1 MPSLDRDVQLSL
13 SPNGHCILDDRPPHV
28 RCRMAIRSGLPLGRS
43 IGPLGADH
51 ERAGHG
57 AVRRGKPRFVTT
69 APKRSDAVGE
79 VSPIPGGETTHAR
92 RQERCPDE
100 EPVARAALWFTMC
113 PKQANIGRVYMNKLE
128 DGRSDPTVGMV
139 HSLAK
144 ALGVP
149 VTALLE

>member
-1 MPSLDRDVQLSL
+1 VRLSL
-13 SPNGHCILDDRPPHV
+13 SPNGHCILETGHRTFDAGWRSDRV
-28 RCRMAIRSGLPLGRS
+28 CPLGRS

-57 AVRRGKPRFVTT
+57 AVRRGKPRFVTN

-92 RQERCPDE
+92 CQERCPDE

-113 PKQANIGRVYMNKLE
+113 PKQANIGRVYVNKLE